1 MNTIFAGIIAG
12 LGMAA
17 AMGLGEKLDVFKINL
32 PWIDGQFFFKD
43 RFDNRITYVL
53 GLLIHLVTS
62 ISFAIG
68 YVLFRM
74 YLVPNWTWTMAGMA
88 WTVILWFLFGLTVAP
103 VTGFGLFGSKSG
115 KWAWFELLITHG
127 VYGIILTLLLR

>member
-1 MNTIFAGIIAG
+1 MNIIFAGIIAG

-17 AMGLGEKLDVFKINL
+17 VMGSGE
-32 PWIDGQFFFKD
+32 
-43 RFDNRITYVL
+43 RL

-74 YLVPNWTWTMAGMA
+74 YLVPDWRWTMAGVV
-88 WTVILWFLFGLTVAP
+88 WTVILWFLFGLTVSP
-103 VTGFGLFGSKSG
+103 VTGFGLFGSKAG
-115 KWAWFELLITHG
+115 KWAWFELLITHC